1 MSINYGSTAVIIP
14 FAEAVSLRSRRSLRN
29 AMRTAALLPS
39 ALSVLITIRRRFYLQ
54 LLLIN
59 PLLENSE
66 LNFFGFS
73 ALTKLLKN
81 IIARGCNLAVITE
94 VLLNVFFPNQPEF
107 PTVKGPWQ
115 EIKQPPGAP
124 PPHSHSSLHL
134 RGISRG
140 TEVVPLVHE
149 NKTRWG
155 RCPSH
160 HQRTERG
167 GFPVG
172 CSLIVEDTHPEK
184 AVAREAGL
192 GVLGERSGKGIQR
205 AGDGAETK
213 HGKEMHL
220 LISCATLRAAR
231 APVGMQMFA
240 ALLGTSSWDTWSLR
254 NSSLPL
260 CKYFW

>member
-39 ALSVLITIRRRFYLQ
+39 ALSVLITIRRHFYLQ

-81 IIARGCNLAVITE
+81 IIARGCDLAVITE

-115 EIKQPPGAP
+115 EIKQSPGAP
-124 PPHSHSSLHL
+124 HPQPLLAAPPWHITGHRRCSF
-134 RGISRG
+134 GPWEQD
-140 TEVVPLVHE
+140 EV
-149 NKTRWG
+149 G
-155 RCPSH
+155 
-160 HQRTERG
+160 
-167 GFPVG
+167 
-172 CSLIVEDTHPEK
+172 
-184 AVAREAGL
+184 
-192 GVLGERSGKGIQR
+192 
-205 AGDGAETK
+205 
-213 HGKEMHL
+213 
-220 LISCATLRAAR
+220 
-231 APVGMQMFA
+231 QM
-240 ALLGTSSWDTWSLR
+240 
-254 NSSLPL
+254 SLPPPT
-260 CKYFW
+260 Y

>member
-39 ALSVLITIRRRFYLQ
+39 ALSVLITIRRHFYLQ

-81 IIARGCNLAVITE
+81 IIALGCNLAVITE

-124 PPHSHSSLHL
+124 PPTATPRCTSVAYHGAQKLFLWSM
-134 RGISRG
+134 R
-140 TEVVPLVHE
+140 
-149 NKTRWG
+149 TR
-155 RCPSH
+155 
-160 HQRTERG
+160 RG
-167 GFPVG
+167 GADVPPTTNVLKG
-172 CSLIVEDTHPEK
+172 GDSRWAAASLWRTHIQKKLSPEK
-184 AVAREAGL
+184 L
-192 GVLGERSGKGIQR
+192 GWGSSGKGAAKGSRELEMGQR
-205 AGDGAETK
+205 QSTAKKCICSSPVLHSELPVPQWGCRCLQPCWEPAAGTHGA
-213 HGKEMHL
+213 
-220 LISCATLRAAR
+220 
-231 APVGMQMFA
+231 
-240 ALLGTSSWDTWSLR
+240 
-254 NSSLPL
+254 
-260 CKYFW
+260 